1 MRLLHGWADLF
12 RRRHARGEPRGHA
25 KLRDREPGS
34 CPAGADQRR
43 DPRTNERQYLPLCG
57 LSEHRG
63 GDQAG
68 RGRPGMK
75 VFTYDRADTAVRAA
89 SASARP
95 GAKVIAGGTNLLD
108 LMKLQV
114 ETPTQLID
122 INRLP
127 LDKIEDA
134 ADGGL
139 RIGATVRNSDLAA
152 DRRVRERYGVL
163 SRALV
168 AGASAQLR
176 NKATTGGNLLQRTRC
191 SYFYD
196 VTKPCNKRNPGSGCS
211 ALGGFNRMHAVLGAS
226 DQCIAAN
233 PSDMAVAMRALDA
246 NVEAVNAEG
255 AVRIIP
261 IAEFHRLPGTTPEID
276 TTLKAG
282 EIITAVTLPPPP
294 PGVQIYRKVRDR
306 ASYAFALVSVAA
318 IVDSE
323 RGQIRSARLA
333 FGGLAHKP
341 WRSAQAEQGLASA
354 PAITATFNTAADAVL
369 EGARG
374 FGGNDFKIPLTRR
387 TLHSVLAEMTRA

>member
-1 MRLLHGWADLF
+1 
-12 RRRHARGEPRGHA
+12 
-25 KLRDREPGS
+25 
-34 CPAGADQRR
+34 
-43 DPRTNERQYLPLCG
+43 
-57 LSEHRG
+57 
-63 GDQAG
+63 
-68 RGRPGMK
+68 MK
-75 VFTYDRADTAVRAA
+75 AFTYDRADSVVRAA
-89 SASARP
+89 IASASP

-108 LMKLQV
+108 LIKLQV

-122 INRLP
+122 INRLA
-127 LDKIEDA
+127 LNNIEDTA
-134 ADGGL
+134 EGGL

-152 DRRVRERYGVL
+152 DRRVRERYAVL

-196 VTKPCNKRNPGSGCS
+196 ITKPCNKRNPGSGCA

-246 NVEAVNAEG
+246 NVETVNAEG
-255 AVRIIP
+255 AVRVIP
-261 IAEFHRLPGTTPEID
+261 IAEFHRLPGNTPEID
-276 TTLKAG
+276 TALKAG
-282 EIITAVTLPPPP
+282 EIITAVTLPAPP

-318 IVDSE
+318 IVE
-323 RGQIRSARLA
+323 RSPAGIRSARLA
-333 FGGLAHKP
+333 FGGLAPKP
-341 WRSAQAEQGLASA
+341 WRVPQAEEALAGA
-354 PAITATFNTAADAVL
+354 AAHARTFDAAATAIL

-374 FGGNDFKIPLTRR
+374 YGSNDFKIPLARR
-387 TLHSVLAEMTRA
+387 SLHAVLAEATRT